1 MTAALRLAE
10 HGCQV
15 SLFEAT
21 DRVGGKAGSNKNG
34 ADYNDHGYHVFP
46 LWYLNTWQLAEELG
60 IRKNFVD
67 VTDMK
72 QLEAGE
78 FPNFKTVRNP
88 NSIRY
93 FWQNLTSG
101 ILPVPETFLMI
112 YSILDLMSQPYRL
125 RALIDQVSMVGFLR
139 SRFYRNDAVA
149 QKSQE
154 WIFKSISVQSYL
166 VSAMTVRNVM
176 RYWVKYPA
184 PAYRIPNGSLQQ
196 SFIEPIRR
204 KLEESGCRFHT
215 SHTLKRLEFADKR
228 VTKLIFQDGRE
239 VREQLVEKV
248 ILAIPAEKLAQLI
261 DDRFYAAA
269 PKLAKVRYIY
279 TEPMAALNLY
289 LNRRIADLPKC
300 HVNLTNS
307 KFGLSFIDV
316 SQTWQGYPNSVLNV
330 IASDFTGLS
339 SLSQEAAV
347 NEIIK
352 EITRF
357 VPTVNQGTIAKFNF
371 QSHIEQPLFMNE
383 VGVWDFRPGAS
394 TEIANLYLAGDYCR
408 SHVDLVSMEGAITT
422 GLLAAEAVRKTYG
435 IGHPIENL
443 VPKVYPQLLTV
454 LLKLALLPL
463 AALAKLVTLLRPSQS
478 TNN

>member
-10 HGCQV
+10 RGCQV
-15 SLFEAT
+15 TLFEAA
-21 DRVGGKAGSNKNG
+21 DRVGGKAGSNKDG
-34 ADYNDHGYHVFP
+34 FEYNDHGYHVFP
-46 LWYLNTWQLAEELG
+46 LWYLNTWKLVEELG
-60 IRKNFVD
+60 IRENFVD

-72 QLEAGE
+72 QLDAGE

-101 ILPVPETFLMI
+101 ILPIPETYLMI

-139 SRFYRNDAVA
+139 SRFYRNEAVA

-176 RYWVKYPA
+176 RYWVKYPL

-196 SFIEPIRR
+196 RFIEPLRR
-204 KLEESGCRFHT
+204 KLEESGCRIHT
-215 SHTLKRLEFADKR
+215 SHTLKRLEFADRR
-228 VTKLIFQDGRE
+228 VSKLFFEGGGEIRE
-239 VREQLVEKV
+239 HPVENV
-248 ILAIPAEKLAQLI
+248 ILAIPAEKLAELI
-261 DDRFYAAA
+261 DDGFYAVA
-269 PKLAKVRYIY
+269 PELAKVKYIY

-289 LNRRIADLPKC
+289 FNRRITDLPKC

-316 SQTWQGYPNSVLNV
+316 SQTWQGYPNTVLNV

-339 SLSQEAAV
+339 ALSQEAAI

-352 EITRF
+352 EMTRF
-357 VPTVNQGTIAKFNF
+357 VPTLNKDSITQFNF
-371 QSHIEQPLFMNE
+371 QPHIEQPLFMNE
-383 VGVWDFRPGAS
+383 VGVWDFRPDAS
-394 TEIANLYLAGDYCR
+394 TEIQNLYLAGDYCR

-422 GLLAAEAVRKTYG
+422 GLLAAEVARQK
-435 IGHPIENL
+435 IGLKHPVENL
-443 VPKVYPQLLTV
+443 VPKVYPDLLIV
-454 LLKLALLPL
+454 VVKLAFLPL
-463 AALAKLVTLLRPSQS
+463 AALAKLITLLRPLKSAD
-478 TNN
+478 N

>member
-1 MTAALRLAE
+1 MTAALRLVE
-10 HGCQV
+10 RGCQV
-15 SLFEAT
+15 SIFEAT
-21 DRVGGKAGSNKNG
+21 NRVGGKAGSNRDG

-46 LWYLNTWQLAEELG
+46 LWYLNTWKLVEELG
-60 IRKNFVD
+60 IQENFVD

-78 FPNFKTVRNP
+78 FPIFKTVRNP
-88 NSIRY
+88 NSVRY

-101 ILPVPETFLMI
+101 VLPIPETFLMI

-125 RALIDQVSMVGFLR
+125 RALIDQISMVGFLR
-139 SRFYRNDAVA
+139 SRFYRNEAVA

-204 KLEESGCRFHT
+204 KLEESGCRIHM
-215 SHTLKRLEFADKR
+215 SHTLKGMEFDEKR
-228 VTKLIFQDGRE
+228 VTKLIFHDGGQ
-239 VREQLVEKV
+239 VREQRVDNV
-248 ILAIPAEKLAQLI
+248 ILAIPAEKVAELI
-261 DDRFYAAA
+261 DDRFYTAA
-269 PKLAKVRYIY
+269 PRLAEVKYIY

-289 LNRRIADLPKC
+289 LNRRITDLPRC

-316 SQTWQGYPNSVLNV
+316 SQTWKGYSTSVLNV

-352 EITRF
+352 ELTRF
-357 VPTVNQGTIAKFNF
+357 VPTVNPGAIAKFNF
-371 QSHIEQPLFMNE
+371 QPHIEQPLFMNE
-383 VGVWDFRPGAS
+383 VGVWDFRPSTS

-435 IGHPIENL
+435 IRHPVENL
-443 VPKVYPQLLTV
+443 VPKVYPRFLTV
-454 LLKLALLPL
+454 LAKLALMPL
-463 AALAKLVTLLRPSQS
+463 AALAKLVTLLRPS
-478 TNN
+478 